1 MRKELLEGERV
12 LRIIIKPKLARYN
25 KPINMDMGY

>member
-12 LRIIIKPKLARYN
+12 LRIIKPKLARYN